1 MAQKPPIT
9 ILPPS
14 GGPPLAIV
22 LSEATTPESRSRCFK
37 LASTA
42 FGKSLTPDQYV
53 EREAQL
59 DQHPLTRDGGWRF
72 WYLAAADEPE
82 HVLAMCKT
90 MHRDLLVRDARGG
103 GAARREQGY
112 CIASV
117 VTDAAYRGLGLA
129 PVLLKNVAEWMDG
142 PGGATASILYSDIG
156 EFYVSKGWDLLPA
169 LQSTLSVPST
179 LPQPPPPLPQTRPLT
194 DADLPALCARDIDN
208 LTQQFSQQQQQQQ
221 PSSDDDDHH
230 HHHHTLATVLPTAD
244 IISWQQQRADYM
256 SAAALG
262 DGQKEAPL
270 PEVKGSVC
278 ESAGAWVYWYHDVAA
293 RRLMI
298 QRVVQLRDDQNEA
311 LARLFLDALEEAAR
325 WGLAGVVAWNPSAEV
340 RGAMEWVAGECGI
353 EVLHEK
359 REVTE
364 VPCIRWRNGEKRQA
378 TVTSVEFYG
387 WS

>member
-22 LSEATTPESRSRCFK
+22 LSEATTPESRARCFK

-142 PGGATASILYSDIG
+142 PGDATASILYSDIG
-156 EFYVSKGWDLLPA
+156 EVFN
-169 LQSTLSVPST
+169 THLSYP
-179 LPQPPPPLPQTRPLT
+179 
-194 DADLPALCARDIDN
+194 N
-208 LTQQFSQQQQQQQ
+208 LTFLI
-221 PSSDDDDHH
+221 SSL
-230 HHHHTLATVLPTAD
+230 TKSPIWTKKKKKQ
-244 IISWQQQRADYM
+244 I
-256 SAAALG
+256 
-262 DGQKEAPL
+262 
-270 PEVKGSVC
+270 
-278 ESAGAWVYWYHDVAA
+278 
-293 RRLMI
+293 
-298 QRVVQLRDDQNEA
+298 
-311 LARLFLDALEEAAR
+311 
-325 WGLAGVVAWNPSAEV
+325 
-340 RGAMEWVAGECGI
+340 
-353 EVLHEK
+353 
-359 REVTE
+359 
-364 VPCIRWRNGEKRQA
+364 
-378 TVTSVEFYG
+378 
-387 WS
+387 